1 MQDMNSNLNH
11 RVPPHSLD
19 AERCVIGTILLSNR
33 ALDEINL
40 LPEDFYRDSHRDI
53 FQAIT
58 TLRSSGAPADI
69 VTICEFL
76 KASDKLEKVGGPAYL
91 SSLTDIIPSVANIGH
106 YAKIVSD
113 HKKRREAIVA
123 ASNIIGMAYES
134 VEIENLTEAAQT
146 AFFAMEGKS
155 SESVDICTL
164 VNASL
169 KKIEKRQGVN
179 GITGLSTGFYDIDN
193 STAGLQPSDLI
204 VVAGRPSMGKTALAM
219 NMVENIAAKG
229 VPVGVFSLE
238 MSDDQLTERMISSCS
253 SVSAGR
259 IRTGHISDEN
269 WGEIAKAAGKLAGM
283 QIHIDDSPALVVSE
297 IRRRARRWKMKHN
310 IGLIV
315 VDYMQLA
322 KSAKARSREQ
332 EISDISQQLKATA
345 KELKIPVLA
354 IAQLNRDLE
363 KRPDKRPMCSD
374 LRDSGQIEQDADLIM
389 FVYRDEIYNKNS
401 PDKGIAE
408 VIIGKQRNGPLGK
421 SKLAF
426 HGETMTFRNLV

>member
-1 MQDMNSNLNH
+1 MQTMNSVN
-11 RVPPHSLD
+11 RIPPHSVD

-40 LPEDFYRDSHRDI
+40 LPEDFYRDSHREI

-58 TLRSSGAPADI
+58 TLRASGSPADL

-76 KASDKLEKVGGPAYL
+76 KGNDKLEMVGGPPYL
-91 SSLTDIIPSVANIGH
+91 ASVTDIIPSVANVKH

-146 AFFAMEGKS
+146 AFFGIEAKEGCSVSIS
-155 SESVDICTL
+155 SL
-164 VNASL
+164 VNTSL
-169 KKIEKRQGVN
+169 KKIEKRQGGN

-204 VVAGRPSMGKTALAM
+204 VIAGRPSMGKTALAM
-219 NMVENIAAKG
+219 NMVSNIASSG

-253 SVSAGR
+253 SVSSGR
-259 IRTGHISDEN
+259 IRTGHLSDSN
-269 WGEIAKAAGKLAGM
+269 WGDISKAAGRLAGM

-297 IRRRARRWKMKHN
+297 IRRRARRWKMRHN

-322 KSAKARSREQ
+322 KSAKARGREQ

-345 KELKIPVLA
+345 KELKIPVIA

-389 FVYRDEIYNKNS
+389 FVYRDEIYNKNTE
-401 PDKGIAE
+401 DKGIAE

-426 HGETMTFRNLV
+426 HGETMTFRNMA

>member
-1 MQDMNSNLNH
+1 MIYE
-11 RVPPHSLD
+11 RVPPHSVD

-40 LPEDFYRDSHRDI
+40 LPEDFYRDAHRDI

-58 TLRSSGAPADI
+58 TLRSSGAPADL

-76 KASDKLEKVGGPAYL
+76 RASDKLDKVGGPAYL

-123 ASNIIGMAYES
+123 SSNIIVMAYES
-134 VEIENLTEAAQT
+134 AEIESLTEAAQT
-146 AFFAMEGKS
+146 AFFAMDGKS
-155 SESVDICTL
+155 SDSVDICTL
-164 VNASL
+164 VKSSL
-169 KKIEKRQGVN
+169 KNIEKRHGGN
-179 GITGLSTGFYDIDN
+179 GITGLSTGFYDLDN

-238 MSDDQLTERMISSCS
+238 MSDEQLAERMISSCS

-259 IRTGHISDEN
+259 IRTGHISYPN

-389 FVYRDEIYNKNS
+389 FVYRDEIYNKDTM
-401 PDKGIAE
+401 DKGIAE